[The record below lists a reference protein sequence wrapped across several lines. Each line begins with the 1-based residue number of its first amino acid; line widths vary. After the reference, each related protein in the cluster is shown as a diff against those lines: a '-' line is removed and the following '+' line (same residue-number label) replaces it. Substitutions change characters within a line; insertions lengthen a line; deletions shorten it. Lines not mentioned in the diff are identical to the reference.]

1 VELLLLKY
9 GYLLL
14 FAGVIVEG
22 EAVLIAGS
30 FLASQGYFNVA
41 TVALVALAANTLSA
55 QFYYIAARVRG
66 RGWFEGRFPD
76 KSVYRKIIAWV
87 GARENWL
94 LLISRFLFGF
104 RIVIPAACGAFG
116 MPVARFTIINVMAGI
131 LWVIPTALAGYYF
144 GEKVT
149 VLVRGARHYT
159 LIVILMSALVI
170 ISVFVAWRH
179 IRGFRSVFENLEWS
193 DLHNALP
200 FVMGLMGVVNILAA
214 VLPSSE
220 SVLRGVRS
228 WLPLEVSQSSRTLML
243 FTGVALLQVTRN
255 LARRKELAWWVA
267 VIALSFSLL
276 LHVTSGF
283 DIQNSVVALILLVYL
298 IYFRR
303 RFYTRTDPASL
314 RKGLLA
320 TPLLLMMV
328 FFYGV
333 TGFAATSNQFRW
345 SPKATPVTEAVRGG
359 ILIVTPGV
367 VPATRYAR
375 FFLSS
380 LQVAGWV
387 ARLYILV
394 LILRPFI
401 SRDRLEA
408 PKEDIERIFKKHG
421 NHSVA
426 PFAIQRDKHHLLVA
440 DRQALVAYA
449 TRGSIALAC
458 GDPIAPDELFA
469 RSVEEYVHHCERHE
483 WTPCVYFAR
492 EERLDV
498 YHALKFQ
505 SAGVAE
511 EAIVNLLE
519 LPEHIQSGSSGII
532 QRYDRSRGADP
543 LIDEQLEEVTEDWLE
558 LRHMRE
564 MGFTAGHFS
573 LEQLAQ
579 GTVFVLG
586 TRYRI
591 DAFSVWLPYS
601 NGQAVVLDILRQRR
615 HTSGDT
621 VRAFVAESLRL
632 LKVLG
637 FREVSLT
644 AAAIDREQIESFR
657 PTWRTRY
664 LVHPRGANVSKI
676 LRALAVIQKR

>member
-1 VELLLLKY
+1 M
-9 GYLLL
+9 
-14 FAGVIVEG
+14 
-22 EAVLIAGS
+22 
-30 FLASQGYFNVA
+30 
-41 TVALVALAANTLSA
+41 VALAANTLSA
-55 QFYYIAARVRG
+55 QFYYTAARVRG
-66 RGWFEGRFPD
+66 RSWFEGRFPEN
-76 KSVYRKIIAWV
+76 SSYRKIIRWV
-87 GARENWL
+87 GARDNWL

-116 MPVARFTIINVMAGI
+116 MSAVRFMIINILAGI
-131 LWVIPTALAGYYF
+131 LWVIPTVIAGYYF
-144 GEKVT
+144 GEKAASFI
-149 VLVRGARHYT
+149 RGARQYSIT
-159 LIVILMSALVI
+159 VALVVALFTI
-170 ISVFVAWRH
+170 ALFLAWRH
-179 IRGFRSVFENLEWS
+179 IRRFRSIFQNLEWS

-200 FVMGLMGVVNILAA
+200 FVMGLMGVLNILAA
-214 VLPSSE
+214 ILPSSE
-220 SVLRGVRS
+220 AMLRGVRS
-228 WLPLEVSQSSRTLML
+228 WLPLEVSQGSRTLML

-408 PKEDIERIFKKHG
+408 PKEDVERIFKKHG

-498 YHALKFQ
+498 Y
-505 SAGVAE
+505 
-511 EAIVNLLE
+511 
-519 LPEHIQSGSSGII
+519 
-532 QRYDRSRGADP
+532 
-543 LIDEQLEEVTEDWLE
+543 
-558 LRHMRE
+558 
-564 MGFTAGHFS
+564 
-573 LEQLAQ
+573 
-579 GTVFVLG
+579 
-586 TRYRI
+586 
-591 DAFSVWLPYS
+591 
-601 NGQAVVLDILRQRR
+601 
-615 HTSGDT
+615 
-621 VRAFVAESLRL
+621 
-632 LKVLG
+632 
-637 FREVSLT
+637 
-644 AAAIDREQIESFR
+644 
-657 PTWRTRY
+657 
-664 LVHPRGANVSKI
+664 
-676 LRALAVIQKR
+676 